1 MADLILRLRVD
12 PATGKRELVIDYTSD
27 ADALP
32 IEHED
37 AHRQLADKVVDGG
50 LAQRQGRGHARGRSR
65 RSTEASRAA
74 EAAPVAQ
81 PTADDGEPWRSGSAI
96 ARRCRWC

>member
-1 MADLILRLRVD
+1 MADVILRLRVD

-37 AHRQLADKVVDGG
+37 AHRQLANQVVDGG
-50 LAQRQGRGHARGRSR
+50 LRSGKVAVAREVEPAG
-65 RSTEASRAA
+65 
-74 EAAPVAQ
+74 EAAAPDAAATAAPTAQ
-81 PTADDGEPWRSGSAI
+81 PAATRG
-96 ARRCRWC
+96 

>member
-32 IEHED
+32 IEHEQ
-37 AHRQLADKVVDGG
+37 AHRELADRVVDGG
-50 LAQRQGRGHARGRSR
+50 LRSARLEVTREAAPAADDTRGAG
-65 RSTEASRAA
+65 EAGAGG
-74 EAAPVAQ
+74 EVAPVAQ
-81 PTADDGEPWRSGSAI
+81 PTAT
-96 ARRCRWC
+96 RR

>member
-1 MADLILRLRVD
+1 LLVADLILRLRVD

-37 AHRQLADKVVDGG
+37 AHRQLADQVVDGG
-50 LAQRQGRGHARGRSR
+50 LRSGKVSVTR
-65 RSTEASRAA
+65 ASEAPAAPA
-74 EAAPVAQ
+74 EAAPGEASSIAQ
-81 PTADDGEPWRSGSAI
+81 PTAT
-96 ARRCRWC
+96 RR

>member
-37 AHRQLADKVVDGG
+37 AHRQLADQVVDGG
-50 LAQRQGRGHARGRSR
+50 LRSAKV
-65 RSTEASRAA
+65 EVSRAA
-74 EAAPVAQ
+74 EAPAAEAPAGSDPVAQ
-81 PTADDGEPWRSGSAI
+81 PTAI
-96 ARRCRWC
+96 RR

>member
-1 MADLILRLRVD
+1 MADVILRLRVD

-37 AHRQLADKVVDGG
+37 AHRQLANRVVEGG
-50 LAQRQGRGHARGRSR
+50 LRSAKVEVVRGEEPGGA
-65 RSTEASRAA
+65 AAAPAA
-74 EAAPVAQ
+74 EPAAEPAAQPAAP
-81 PTADDGEPWRSGSAI
+81 
-96 ARRCRWC
+96 RR

>member
-37 AHRQLADKVVDGG
+37 AHRQLAEKLVDGG
-50 LAQRQGRGHARGRSR
+50 LRSGKVEVAR
-65 RSTEASRAA
+65 EAAPPVIEGPAA
-74 EAAPVAQ
+74 ETSPVAQ
-81 PTADDGEPWRSGSAI
+81 PTAT
-96 ARRCRWC
+96 RR

>member
-1 MADLILRLRVD
+1 VADLILRLRVD

-37 AHRQLADKVVDGG
+37 AHRQLADRVVDGG
-50 LAQRQGRGHARGRSR
+50 LRSGKVEVTR
-65 RSTEASRAA
+65 ASEAPA
-74 EAAPVAQ
+74 EAAPSEAAPIAQ
-81 PTADDGEPWRSGSAI
+81 PTAT
-96 ARRCRWC
+96 RR

>member
-37 AHRQLADKVVDGG
+37 AHRQLANQIVEGG
-50 LAQRQGRGHARGRSR
+50 LGSGKVEVTRK
-65 RSTEASRAA
+65 A
-74 EAAPVAQ
+74 EAPAGAAPEAEPTPVAQ
-81 PTADDGEPWRSGSAI
+81 PTAT
-96 ARRCRWC
+96 RR

>member
-27 ADALP
+27 SDALP

-37 AHRQLADKVVDGG
+37 AHRQLADRIVDGG
-50 LAQRQGRGHARGRSR
+50 LRSGKVDVTR
-65 RSTEASRAA
+65 ASEAPA
-74 EAAPVAQ
+74 EAPPSEAPPIAQ
-81 PTADDGEPWRSGSAI
+81 PTAT
-96 ARRCRWC
+96 RR

>member
-32 IEHED
+32 MEHED
-37 AHRQLADKVVDGG
+37 AHRQLANQLVDGG
-50 LAQRQGRGHARGRSR
+50 LASGQVEVTR
-65 RSTEASRAA
+65 
-74 EAAPVAQ
+74 EAAAPAADTPASDAAAHGTPIAQ
-81 PTADDGEPWRSGSAI
+81 PTRG
-96 ARRCRWC
+96 

>member
-32 IEHED
+32 VEHED
-37 AHRQLADKVVDGG
+37 AHRQLADRVVDGG
-50 LAQRQGRGHARGRSR
+50 LGSGKVSV
-65 RSTEASRAA
+65 SRASEAPA
-74 EAAPVAQ
+74 EVAPSEAPPIAQ
-81 PTADDGEPWRSGSAI
+81 PTPI
-96 ARRCRWC
+96 RR

>member
-37 AHRQLADKVVDGG
+37 AHRQLASKVVDGG
-50 LAQRQGRGHARGRSR
+50 LGSGKLDVTRP
-65 RSTEASRAA
+65 A
-74 EAAPVAQ
+74 EAPVKEVPADTTPVAQ
-81 PTADDGEPWRSGSAI
+81 PTAT
-96 ARRCRWC
+96 RR

>member
-12 PATGKRELVIDYTSD
+12 PATGKRELVIDYASD

-37 AHRQLADKVVDGG
+37 AHRQLADQVVDGG
-50 LAQRQGRGHARGRSR
+50 LRSGKVDVTR
-65 RSTEASRAA
+65 EVAAPA
-74 EAAPVAQ
+74 EAPADATAPAAQ
-81 PTADDGEPWRSGSAI
+81 PTAT
-96 ARRCRWC
+96 RR

>member
-37 AHRQLADKVVDGG
+37 AHRQLANRVVDGG
-50 LAQRQGRGHARGRSR
+50 LGSGQVDVTR
-65 RSTEASRAA
+65 EAAAPAA
-74 EAAPVAQ
+74 EPPTADPTPVAQ
-81 PTADDGEPWRSGSAI
+81 PTAT
-96 ARRCRWC
+96 RR